1 MNEMVKRRIR
11 IIVLIKLFWNVGG
24 IGDLVVDNVLFLV
37 IFGFGFDLLRRILVS
52 VVEEFLWLLYGILGG
67 FFIVKLDM
75 LLFIMI
81 YFLEILIIFF

>member
-24 IGDLVVDNVLFLV
+24 IGDLVVNNVLFLV

-75 LLFIMI
+75 L
-81 YFLEILIIFF
+81 